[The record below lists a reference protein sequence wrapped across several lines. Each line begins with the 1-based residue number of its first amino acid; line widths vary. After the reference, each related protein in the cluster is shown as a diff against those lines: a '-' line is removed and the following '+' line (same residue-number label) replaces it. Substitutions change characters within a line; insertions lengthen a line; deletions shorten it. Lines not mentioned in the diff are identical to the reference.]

1 MEDKEFKTIDEQLEI
16 LKSRGLIVKDESIAK
31 EFLLYNNYYRIS
43 GYSLT
48 LRENDIFHESTTFK
62 NIIDIYNFDYEF
74 RHIVLKYIE
83 KIEIKFKSIY
93 AYEFTKLYGAT
104 AYLNISNFTNEEIY
118 KKIINKSNDL
128 KNKLINDEK
137 YLQHFI
143 NRDMPLWAYVDL
155 FTIADISI
163 LYSISLKEVQKN
175 IANNFKLYAN
185 KAPQILKKFMHS
197 MTIIRNLC
205 AHGCRIYDRVFHQKP
220 SLNKKEKSLLI
231 QNNNGE
237 LDNTHFYGFL
247 MIMKKLLSELDF
259 QSMKSNI
266 IELTKKYTIKMIYYG
281 FREDWI
287 EKL

>member
-16 LKSRGLIVKDESIAK
+16 LKSRGLIVEDEFIAK

-247 MIMKKLLSELDF
+247 MIMKKLLSELNF

-266 IELTKKYTIKMIYYG
+266 IELTKKYTQLKWFIMDFVKIG
-281 FREDWI
+281 
-287 EKL
+287 

>member
-1 MEDKEFKTIDEQLEI
+1 M
-16 LKSRGLIVKDESIAK
+16 
-31 EFLLYNNYYRIS
+31 
-43 GYSLT
+43 
-48 LRENDIFHESTTFK
+48 
-62 NIIDIYNFDYEF
+62 
-74 RHIVLKYIE
+74 
-83 KIEIKFKSIY
+83 
-93 AYEFTKLYGAT
+93 
-104 AYLNISNFTNEEIY
+104 NISNFTNEEIY

-185 KAPQILKKFMHS
+185 KDPQILKKFMHS

-266 IELTKKYTIKMIYYG
+266 IELTKKYTQLK
-281 FREDWI
+281 
-287 EKL
+287 

>member
-16 LKSRGLIVKDESIAK
+16 LKSRGLIVEDEFIAK